1 MATMSCR
8 WTEQEVDDAIWEE
21 VRGLLPPPRPR
32 RTKYTGRLPQEP
44 RAALG
49 GILFVLRHNLAWN
62 KLPVALGFGCGSAC
76 RKRLVEWHAA
86 GVWEKLH
93 AVLLSRL
100 HAADQIDWSRAAADA
115 SSLRALKR
123 GSSRG
128 PTRLTGRGRAVNTTS

>member
-1 MATMSCR
+1 MSCR

-21 VRGLLPPPRPR
+21 LAPRLPPPRPR
-32 RTKYTGRLPQEP
+32 RSKYTGRLPQNP

-115 SSLRALKR
+115 SSLRALKK
-123 GSSRG
+123 GSLRA
-128 PTRLTGRGRAVNTTS
+128 PTPPTGRGPAPSITS